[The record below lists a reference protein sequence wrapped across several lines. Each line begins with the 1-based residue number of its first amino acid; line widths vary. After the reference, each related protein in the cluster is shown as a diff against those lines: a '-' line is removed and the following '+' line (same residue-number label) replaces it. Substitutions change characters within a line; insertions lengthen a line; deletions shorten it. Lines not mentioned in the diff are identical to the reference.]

1 MSLFHKLNAIDVNS
15 HIEKKNGLSY
25 LSWAWAWSTISQ
37 NADEVQMI
45 VYENEANWNYHTD
58 SRYAWVKVGI
68 KANGIEHIE
77 MLPVMDFRNKAIP
90 LDNVTQIEVNKAIQ
104 RAATKAIA
112 RHGLGLYIYAG
123 EDMPSPQD
131 GLVTTPGGYKT
142 VSKATDA
149 DKRQYWTEF
158 KDLCQVQQVDA
169 VAFLEDQVDMT
180 DKSATHN
187 TVVHWLRE
195 PELLQQQLINFK
207 QGEE

>member
-142 VSKATDA
+142 VSKATPE
-149 DKRQYWTEF
+149 DKKAYWSEF

-169 VAFLEDQVDMT
+169 VEFLEDQVDMT
-180 DKSATHN
+180 DKNLVHN